1 MVPSMCGQVI
11 TRASMHIIGGPCG
24 AKRKMTNK
32 NPCWRWGT
40 ASRERQIPHGGI
52 GKMGTACLSS
62 GDGARSVVRIS
73 GIGFLCGKVET
84 LQGTLLLNGRR
95 KIRKI

>member
-1 MVPSMCGQVI
+1 
-11 TRASMHIIGGPCG
+11 
-24 AKRKMTNK
+24 
-32 NPCWRWGT
+32 
-40 ASRERQIPHGGI
+40 
-52 GKMGTACLSS
+52 MGTACLSS